1 MATLFTSHW
10 SAQAPGSSRDGWC
23 AVDADT
29 GELEPLTLERG
40 RALPLVLMGGPSR
53 PCPLELPAQV
63 LSLSLFSYCTTGV
76 IAPTC
81 KG

>member
-1 MATLFTSHW
+1 MYLFCHFPS
-10 SAQAPGSSRDGWC
+10 SKAP
-23 AVDADT
+23 
-29 GELEPLTLERG
+29 TLEHG
-40 RALPLVLMGGPSR
+40 RALPLMRMGGPSR

-76 IAPTC
+76 ITPTC

>member
-1 MATLFTSHW
+1 M
-10 SAQAPGSSRDGWC
+10 PGSSRDGWC
-23 AVDADT
+23 AADAGT
-29 GELEPLTLERG
+29 GELEPEDYAFPLLQEPLTLEHG
-40 RALPLVLMGGPSR
+40 RALLLVLTGGLSR

>member
-1 MATLFTSHW
+1 MKQRYRTLKSVCV
-10 SAQAPGSSRDGWC
+10 SL
-23 AVDADT
+23 AVSPPPK
-29 GELEPLTLERG
+29 LLPWN

-76 IAPTC
+76 ITPTC

>member
-1 MATLFTSHW
+1 MQEAGEYLCLFCHFS
-10 SAQAPGSSRDGWC
+10 SFKAP
-23 AVDADT
+23 
-29 GELEPLTLERG
+29 TLERG
-40 RALPLVLMGGPSR
+40 RALSLMLMGGPSR

-76 IAPTC
+76 ITPTC